1 MSEMVILR
9 CIKETVNSIYCLFCS
24 LKSPYETYFSVD
36 ATWRYRIKQVQMYIF
51 FWENFYPGKP
61 FFCLGLFTIRFVK
74 LGLNITLKEW
84 IVIHTKNRSNF
95 YTLKLWNYEKQTHG
109 LSMLNSVSRLSSNPY
124 LTYFLV

>member
-24 LKSPYETYFSVD
+24 LKSPDETYFSVD
-36 ATWRYRIKQVQMYIF
+36 AIWRYRIKQVQMYIF

-95 YTLKLWNYEKQTHG
+95 YTLKLWNYGKQT
-109 LSMLNSVSRLSSNPY
+109 RLSSNPY
-124 LTYFLV
+124 LTNFLV